1 MSRVIAN
8 SKYTIKR
15 LLRPKGQ
22 GIVEFALIM
31 AFCAG
36 VGLFVRDAGFRDVL
50 NASYSGS
57 KPSLQSNTVAEI
69 GDIYRIDILG
79 NESIQK
85 KYEKML
91 RQYGEKSR
99 GQLITVTPTG
109 QEGEHYDISD
119 IVSSNERLAADQ
131 GALANIANAFIGYTR
146 ADLKS
151 DAFFG
156 GKNEFN
162 KAENIN
168 YLNNNGKILL
178 ASYYDDKDFTVGED
192 GTVTFDDKPSV
203 RIVGE
208 RTGISAN
215 DLVHWMRGDY
225 GTITEDSNGKKIRTY
240 DEDYSANFTVSKGKN
255 DNLKNGQEQ
264 YSDTITYYAT
274 DTRYFFSDGMINP
287 SYNDPPNGKIADYD
301 AKRNIRI
308 HFQFDNT
315 DNKDDT
321 AKVIGVKIY
330 MQQAGGNALPG
341 TEAKIGTYYAK

>member
-162 KAENIN
+162 KPDNIN
-168 YLNNNGKILL
+168 YLKNN
-178 ASYYDDKDFTVGED
+178 F
-192 GTVTFDDKPSV
+192 
-203 RIVGE
+203 
-208 RTGISAN
+208 
-215 DLVHWMRGDY
+215 
-225 GTITEDSNGKKIRTY
+225 SN
-240 DEDYSANFTVSKGKN
+240 
-255 DNLKNGQEQ
+255 Q
-264 YSDTITYYAT
+264 
-274 DTRYFFSDGMINP
+274 
-287 SYNDPPNGKIADYD
+287 
-301 AKRNIRI
+301 
-308 HFQFDNT
+308 
-315 DNKDDT
+315 
-321 AKVIGVKIY
+321 
-330 MQQAGGNALPG
+330 
-341 TEAKIGTYYAK
+341 